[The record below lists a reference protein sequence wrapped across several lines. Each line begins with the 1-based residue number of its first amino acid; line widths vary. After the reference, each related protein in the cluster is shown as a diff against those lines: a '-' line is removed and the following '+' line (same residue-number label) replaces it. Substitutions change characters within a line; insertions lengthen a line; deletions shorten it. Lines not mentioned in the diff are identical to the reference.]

1 MLQNAASP
9 AQRCSPNS
17 APQMLLV
24 LSPHCSPKAFRAV
37 PLPSSP
43 CCRGTKPLGLHP
55 PGTHRVP
62 RPQPCHRFPLE
73 RGTAPRAPQA
83 HTHTLPLQHPTG
95 STTAISHVPRSSVY
109 THKCRGIVCK
119 AALIPAAGTGPNI
132 DEPNLLPLA
141 VQDAGLCCCRQTIP
155 GLWQPAPI
163 FSVLLE
169 QGQL

>member
-1 MLQNAASP
+1 MQRPQHNAAPQTLLPKCCSCCPHTAPQRLFMLSPCPTVPAAEGQNLWGSILQAPTECPVPSP
-9 AQRCSPNS
+9 ATASLWNG
-17 APQMLLV
+17 ALL
-24 LSPHCSPKAFRAV
+24 PE
-37 PLPSSP
+37 
-43 CCRGTKPLGLHP
+43 HP
-55 PGTHRVP
+55 R
-62 RPQPCHRFPLE
+62 
-73 RGTAPRAPQA
+73 